1 MAQDFP
7 AGLRSILAE
16 VGQAAIEV
24 DCGVEGFREF
34 VTVFRCDTARMANF
48 GNRFP
53 YLRSHPVVFRV
64 MRFRVEATLIGNHID
79 VSMEALVGL
88 QSLYVPSEE
97 WRWAFS
103 MSGGYPQ
110 RRSFPPLKRQ
120 SLFSQASERKRPWR
134 ESVEEWPVSSDCR
147 RTVSGRRGSCCFDAC
162 CTCRHNARIP

>member
-64 MRFRVEATLIGNHID
+64 MRFRVEATLIGNHIY

-97 WRWAFS
+97 VAMGILDVWGVPAA
-103 MSGGYPQ
+103 
-110 RRSFPPLKRQ
+110 
-120 SLFSQASERKRPWR
+120 SLVSPAQTAI
-134 ESVEEWPVSSDCR
+134 PV
-147 RTVSGRRGSCCFDAC
+147 
-162 CTCRHNARIP
+162 